1 MTQDDKLERKSWLG
15 ALAAV
20 KILEIRPDVTLPA
33 LCHELAGAH
42 GPRAALIGER
52 ERLRYDELSEKID
65 RYAAWAEGEGFPP
78 GETITLLMEN
88 CPEYAAIWLGV
99 SQAGCVTALL
109 NTALAVDGLVH
120 CINAASS
127 KTLIFSV
134 TFLPV
139 VEAVMKR
146 LPATMRYW
154 MHGAAATSPSVKRL
168 DVAVDVS
175 PIKERPRNIAM
186 QGTAVLIFT
195 SGTTGL
201 PKAARLT
208 HRRLIEWSFWFAGLL
223 GIGAED
229 RLYDCLPMYH
239 STGGIVAVGAMLVRG
254 GTVIIRERFSAS
266 RFWDDIVTGKC
277 TIFMYIGELCR
288 YLTHGSASNQGAE
301 HQLRLCCGN
310 GLSGDVWEV
319 FQARFQIPRIVEFYA
334 ATEGSVSL
342 YNCAGKPGAIG
353 RVPAFLAHNFPVV
366 LVKTDP
372 VTRESFRGTDGLC
385 MICGVDEPG
394 EALGR
399 IADQSD
405 MPSRRFDGYTD
416 DAASNRKILRDVL
429 VAGDAWFR
437 TGDMMRRDAIGF
449 YYFVERLGDTFRW
462 KGENVSAEEVAN
474 VICRC
479 PGILGAV
486 VFGVEVPRCEGRAG
500 MAEIK
505 IDGTFSFD
513 DFVKHVETN
522 LPEYARPLFVRICD
536 TLEVTGTFKYKKG
549 QSLSADGLLASATA
563 DVWYYD
569 RRLHQAVPF
578 DKSHLEEIAQVVIR
592 A

>member
-20 KILEIRPDVTLPA
+20 KILETRPDVTLPA
-33 LCHELAGAH
+33 LCHELAAAH
-42 GPRAALIGER
+42 GARAALIGER
-52 ERLRYDELSEKID
+52 ERLCYYELSEKID
-65 RYAAWAEGEGFPP
+65 RYAAWAERAGFPP

-127 KTLIFSV
+127 ETLIFSAA
-134 TFLPV
+134 FLPIV
-139 VEAVMKR
+139 AAAMKR

-154 MHGAAATSPSVKRL
+154 MYGGAATSPSIKRL
-168 DVAVDVS
+168 DVAIDAS
-175 PIKERPRNIAM
+175 PMTERPRNIAM

-266 RFWDDIVTGKC
+266 RFWDDIVHEKC

-288 YLTHGSASNQGAE
+288 YLTHGPAADQGVE
-301 HQLRLCCGN
+301 HQLRVCCGN
-310 GLSGDVWEV
+310 GLSGDVWPV
-319 FQARFQIPRIVEFYA
+319 LQARFQIPRIVEFYA

-353 RVPAFLAHNFPVV
+353 HVPAFLAHNFPVV

-372 VTRESFRGTDGLC
+372 ATREIFRGADGLC

-394 EALGR
+394 EALGK
-399 IADQSD
+399 IADGSD

-416 DAASNRKILRDVL
+416 ETASNRKILRDVL

-437 TGDMMRRDAIGF
+437 TGDMMRRDASGF
-449 YYFVERLGDTFRW
+449 YYFVERLGETFRW

-474 VICRC
+474 VIRRC
-479 PGILGAV
+479 PGILEAI

-500 MAEIK
+500 MADIK
-505 IDGTFSFD
+505 IDGTFTFD
-513 DFVKHVETN
+513 VFVRHVEAN
-522 LPEYARPLFVRICD
+522 LPEYARPLFVRVCE

-549 QSLSADGLLASATA
+549 QSPSADALLASAAA

-569 RRLHQAVPF
+569 RRLHRAVPF
-578 DKSHLEEIAQVVIR
+578 DRSHLEEIARVVVT